1 MLKDFAEV
9 TRNTEK
15 ISNFVSA
22 VTAKYCLTEL
32 TLTFNRIYTNPYM
45 TGKDL
50 ACSLATCIASL
61 TASAY
66 EKPQVCTLHTNWTFC
81 QVGDTLW
88 SDAKVPGTVHQD
100 LLNHNRIPNPFYGM
114 NEEAVQWVENEDWM
128 YRTSFVVDEQ
138 QLSRDAAVLELDGL
152 DTYADVFLNG
162 ALILRSDNMFVGHK
176 VQVKPVLRKGVNRL
190 LVRFRSPVKEVLPQ
204 LQTNGF
210 DYPASNDHSPWR
222 TSVYTRK
229 APYSYGWDWGIRLA
243 TCGIWRP
250 VRLVFSDVARIEDY
264 YVCQEAVTQAKADV
278 DNRLEINNVTSST
291 VSALLKVD
299 YHYSDSDTK
308 EIRKQIE
315 LRPGVNTVSLPVSI
329 EKPHLWMP
337 NGWGE
342 PSLYKFTASLSVDGV
357 EIAKQERNVGL
368 RTVRVVMDDDEHGKS
383 FYFVVNGKPMFAK
396 GANFIPDDAMLPNV
410 TPERY
415 KRIFEDVKAANM
427 NMLRVWGGGI
437 YEDDEFYDEA
447 DRNGILIWQD
457 FMFACSSYPH
467 DPLFVG
473 RVEAE
478 AEYNIKRL
486 RGQASLAMWCGNN
499 EIYEAM
505 RYWGWQRKY
514 SAEAFAEMECGY
526 NVLFRE
532 LLPQMVERLDG
543 TRFYMHSSPYEAN
556 WGRPNSWK
564 TGDSHNWGTWHGR
577 KPFES
582 FDTDVPRFMSEYGFQ
597 AFPEMK
603 TIRTFA
609 EEKDFELE
617 SPVMNAHQ
625 KADIGNALIKQTMG
639 LYYKVPEQFEDLVY
653 VGLVL
658 QGQGIRHGIEAH
670 RRNRPYCMGSLFWQL
685 NDSWPVVS
693 WSGIDYYGN
702 WKALMYQSKR
712 AFAPIL
718 INAIKEGDDLCVYLV
733 SDELQ
738 DRDDVRLDVELMDFD
753 GKVHGKWTQSGMLA
767 ANSSVLFMKKRADE
781 LQGKLSAANSL
792 LHFTLKDKNGVTLA
806 DDVFYFA
813 YPKDQKLPEANIE
826 TSVRRR
832 GDAIEMTLK
841 TDKLARDIFVE
852 VPVQGVRFTD
862 NFFDLL
868 PGQRKK
874 ITITSPEGHSLN
886 DFTFRL
892 HQLGGVR

>member
-1 MLKDFAEV
+1 
-9 TRNTEK
+9 
-15 ISNFVSA
+15 
-22 VTAKYCLTEL
+22 
-32 TLTFNRIYTNPYM
+32 M
-45 TGKDL
+45 T
-50 ACSLATCIASL
+50 
-61 TASAY
+61 
-66 EKPQVCTLHTNWTFC
+66 QV
-81 QVGDTLW
+81 
-88 SDAKVPGTVHQD
+88 
-100 LLNHNRIPNPFYGM
+100 
-114 NEEAVQWVENEDWM
+114 
-128 YRTSFVVDEQ
+128 
-138 QLSRDAAVLELDGL
+138 
-152 DTYADVFLNG
+152 
-162 ALILRSDNMFVGHK
+162 
-176 VQVKPVLRKGVNRL
+176 
-190 LVRFRSPVKEVLPQ
+190 
-204 LQTNGF
+204 
-210 DYPASNDHSPWR
+210 
-222 TSVYTRK
+222 
-229 APYSYGWDWGIRLA
+229 
-243 TCGIWRP
+243 
-250 VRLVFSDVARIEDY
+250 
-264 YVCQEAVTQAKADV
+264 KADV
-278 DNRLEINNVTSST
+278 DNRLEINNVTSNT

-308 EIRKQIE
+308 EIRKQLE
-315 LRPGVNTVSLPVSI
+315 LRPGANTVSLPVSI

-396 GANFIPDDAMLPNV
+396 GANFIPDDALLPNV
-410 TPERY
+410 TQERY

-473 RVEAE
+473 RVKSE

-486 RGQASLAMWCGNN
+486 RGHASLAMWCGNN

-514 SAEAFAEMECGY
+514 SAEAFAEMERGY

-532 LLPQMVERLDG
+532 LLPQMVERLDNG
-543 TRFYMHSSPYEAN
+543 RFYMHSSPYEAN
-556 WGRPNSWK
+556 WGRPDSWK
-564 TGDSHNWGTWHGR
+564 IGDSHNWGTWHGR

-639 LYYKVPEQFEDLVY
+639 LYYKVPEKFEDLVY

-658 QGQGIRHGIEAH
+658 QGQGMRHGIEAH

-738 DRDDVRLDVELMDFD
+738 DHDGVRLDVELMDFD
-753 GKVHGKWTQSGMLA
+753 GKAHGKWTQSGMLA
-767 ANSSVLFMKKRADE
+767 ANSSVLFMKKPAGE

-792 LHFTLKDKNGVTLA
+792 LHFTLKAKNGATLA

-813 YPKDQKLPEANIE
+813 YPKEQKLPEANIE

-874 ITITSPEGHSLN
+874 ITITSPEEHSLN

>member
-1 MLKDFAEV
+1 M
-9 TRNTEK
+9 RNTEK
-15 ISNFVSA
+15 IINFVSA

-138 QLSRDAAVLELDGL
+138 QLSRDAAVLEMDGL

-176 VQVKPVLRKGVNRL
+176 IEVKPVLRKGVNQL

-204 LQTNGF
+204 LQTYGF

-308 EIRKQIE
+308 EIKKQIE
-315 LRPGVNTVSLPVSI
+315 LRPGANTVSLPVSI

-368 RTVRVVMDDDEHGKS
+368 RTVRVVMDDNEHGTS

-396 GANFIPDDAMLPNV
+396 GANFIPDDALLPNV
-410 TPERY
+410 TPQRY

-427 NMLRVWGGGI
+427 NMLRVWGGGV

-473 RVEAE
+473 RVESE

-486 RGQASLAMWCGNN
+486 RGHASLAMWCGNN

-514 SAEAFAEMECGY
+514 SAEAFAEMERGY

-609 EEKDFELE
+609 EENDFELE

-658 QGQGIRHGIEAH
+658 QGQGMRHGIEAH

-693 WSGIDYYGN
+693 WSSIDYYGN

-712 AFAPIL
+712 AFVPIL
-718 INAIKEGDDLCVYLV
+718 INAIKEDDDLCVYLI

-738 DRDDVRLDVELMDFD
+738 DHDGVRLNVELMDFD

-767 ANSSVLFMKKRADE
+767 ANSSVLFMKKPAGE

-792 LHFTLKDKNGVTLA
+792 LHFTLKTKNGATLA

-874 ITITSPEGHSLN
+874 IAITSPEGHSLK
-886 DFTFRL
+886 DFMFRL

>member
-1 MLKDFAEV
+1 
-9 TRNTEK
+9 
-15 ISNFVSA
+15 
-22 VTAKYCLTEL
+22 
-32 TLTFNRIYTNPYM
+32 M

-88 SDAKVPGTVHQD
+88 SNAKVPGTVHQD

-128 YRTSFVVDEQ
+128 YRTSFVVDEH
-138 QLSRDAAVLELDGL
+138 QLSRDAAVLEMDGL

-176 VQVKPVLRKGVNRL
+176 IEVKPVLRKGVNQL

-278 DNRLEINNVTSST
+278 DNRLEINNVTSNT

-308 EIRKQIE
+308 EIKKQIE
-315 LRPGVNTVSLPVSI
+315 LRPGANTVSLPVSI
-329 EKPHLWMP
+329 ENPHLWMP

-368 RTVRVVMDDDEHGKS
+368 RTVRVVMDDDEYGKS

-396 GANFIPDDAMLPNV
+396 GANFIPDDALLPNV
-410 TPERY
+410 TQERY

-473 RVEAE
+473 RVESE

-486 RGQASLAMWCGNN
+486 RGHASLAMWCGNN

-514 SAEAFAEMECGY
+514 SAEAFAEMERGY

-532 LLPQMVERLDG
+532 LLPKMVERLDG

-603 TIRTFA
+603 TIRMFA

-639 LYYKVPEQFEDLVY
+639 LYYKVPEKFEDLVY

-738 DRDDVRLDVELMDFD
+738 DHDGVRLDVELMDFD
-753 GKVHGKWTQSGMLA
+753 GKAHGKWTQSGMLA

-781 LQGKLSAANSL
+781 LQGKLSAATSL
-792 LHFTLKDKNGVTLA
+792 LHFTLKAKNGVTLA

-868 PGQRKK
+868 PDQRKK
-874 ITITSPEGHSLN
+874 ITITSPEGHLLN

>member
-1 MLKDFAEV
+1 
-9 TRNTEK
+9 
-15 ISNFVSA
+15 
-22 VTAKYCLTEL
+22 
-32 TLTFNRIYTNPYM
+32 
-45 TGKDL
+45 
-50 ACSLATCIASL
+50 
-61 TASAY
+61 
-66 EKPQVCTLHTNWTFC
+66 
-81 QVGDTLW
+81 
-88 SDAKVPGTVHQD
+88 
-100 LLNHNRIPNPFYGM
+100 M

-128 YRTSFVVDEQ
+128 YRTSFVVDEH
-138 QLSRDAAVLELDGL
+138 QLSRDAAFLEMDGL

-176 VQVKPVLRKGVNRL
+176 VQVKPVLRKGVNQL

-264 YVCQEAVTQAKADV
+264 YVCQDAVTQAKADV

-308 EIRKQIE
+308 EIKKQIE
-315 LRPGVNTVSLPVSI
+315 LRPGANTVSLPVSI
-329 EKPHLWMP
+329 ENPHLWMP

-396 GANFIPDDAMLPNV
+396 GANFIPDDALLPNV

-427 NMLRVWGGGI
+427 NMLRVWGGGV

-473 RVEAE
+473 RVESE

-486 RGQASLAMWCGNN
+486 RGHASLAMWCGNN

-514 SAEAFAEMECGY
+514 SAEAFAEMERGY
-526 NVLFRE
+526 DVLFRE
-532 LLPQMVERLDG
+532 LLPQMVERLDNG
-543 TRFYMHSSPYEAN
+543 RFYMHSSPYEAN

-564 TGDSHNWGTWHGR
+564 TADSHNWGTWHGR

-639 LYYKVPEQFEDLVY
+639 LYYRVPEKFEDLVY

-718 INAIKEGDDLCVYLV
+718 INAIKEGDNLCVYLV

-738 DRDDVRLDVELMDFD
+738 DRADVRLDVELMDFD
-753 GKVHGKWTQSGMLA
+753 GKVHGKWTQSGRLA
-767 ANSSVLFMKKRADE
+767 ANTSVLFMKKPAGE

-792 LHFTLKDKNGVTLA
+792 LHFTLKTKKGVTLA

>member
-1 MLKDFAEV
+1 
-9 TRNTEK
+9 
-15 ISNFVSA
+15 
-22 VTAKYCLTEL
+22 
-32 TLTFNRIYTNPYM
+32 M

-50 ACSLATCIASL
+50 ACSLATCIVSL

-176 VQVKPVLRKGVNRL
+176 IEVKPVLRKGVNRL

-308 EIRKQIE
+308 EIKKQIE
-315 LRPGVNTVSLPVSI
+315 LRPGANTVSLPVSI
-329 EKPHLWMP
+329 ERPHLWMP

-396 GANFIPDDAMLPNV
+396 GANFIPDDALLPNV
-410 TPERY
+410 TQERY

-457 FMFACSSYPH
+457 FIFACCTYPH

-473 RVEAE
+473 RVKSE

-486 RGQASLAMWCGNN
+486 RGHASLAMWCGNN

-514 SAEAFAEMECGY
+514 SAEAFAEMERGY

-532 LLPQMVERLDG
+532 LLPQMVERLDNG
-543 TRFYMHSSPYEAN
+543 RFYMHSSPYEAN
-556 WGRPNSWK
+556 WGRPDSWK
-564 TGDSHNWGTWHGR
+564 TADSHNWGTWHGR

-625 KADIGNALIKQTMG
+625 KADIGNALIKQTMR
-639 LYYKVPEQFEDLVY
+639 LYYRVPERFEDLVY

-738 DRDDVRLDVELMDFD
+738 DHDGVRLDVELMDFD
-753 GKVHGKWTQSGMLA
+753 GKAQSKWTQSGMLA
-767 ANSSVLFMKKRADE
+767 ANSSVLFMKKPTGE
-781 LQGKLSAANSL
+781 LQGKLSAATSL
-792 LHFTLKDKNGVTLA
+792 LHFTLKDKNGATLA

>member
-1 MLKDFAEV
+1 M
-9 TRNTEK
+9 
-15 ISNFVSA
+15 
-22 VTAKYCLTEL
+22 
-32 TLTFNRIYTNPYM
+32 
-45 TGKDL
+45 
-50 ACSLATCIASL
+50 
-61 TASAY
+61 
-66 EKPQVCTLHTNWTFC
+66 
-81 QVGDTLW
+81 GDTLW

-128 YRTSFVVDEQ
+128 YRTSFVVNEQ
-138 QLSRDAAVLELDGL
+138 QLSRDAAVLEMDGL

-176 VQVKPVLRKGVNRL
+176 IEVKPVLRKGVNQL

-264 YVCQEAVTQAKADV
+264 YVCQDVVTQAKADV

-308 EIRKQIE
+308 EIKKQIE
-315 LRPGVNTVSLPVSI
+315 LRPGANTVSLPVSI

-368 RTVRVVMDDDEHGKS
+368 RTVRVVMDDDEYGKS

-396 GANFIPDDAMLPNV
+396 GANFIPDDALLPNV

-467 DPLFVG
+467 DPQFVG

-486 RGQASLAMWCGNN
+486 RGHASLAMWCGNN

-514 SAEAFAEMECGY
+514 SAEAFAGMERGY
-526 NVLFRE
+526 DVLFRG
-532 LLPQMVERLDG
+532 LLPKMVERLDNG
-543 TRFYMHSSPYEAN
+543 RFYMHSSPYEAN
-556 WGRPNSWK
+556 WGRPDSWK
-564 TGDSHNWGTWHGR
+564 TADSHNWGTWHGR

-639 LYYKVPEQFEDLVY
+639 LYYKVPEKFEDLVY

-658 QGQGIRHGIEAH
+658 QGQGMRHGIEAH

-718 INAIKEGDDLCVYLV
+718 INAIKEGDDVCVYLV

-753 GKVHGKWTQSGMLA
+753 GKAHGKWTQSGMLA
-767 ANSSVLFMKKRADE
+767 ANSSVLFMKKRAGE

-792 LHFTLKDKNGVTLA
+792 LHFTLKDKNGATLA

-874 ITITSPEGHSLN
+874 ITITSPEGHPLN

>member
-1 MLKDFAEV
+1 MK
-9 TRNTEK
+9 
-15 ISNFVSA
+15 
-22 VTAKYCLTEL
+22 
-32 TLTFNRIYTNPYM
+32 
-45 TGKDL
+45 GKDIV
-50 ACSLATCIASL
+50 CSLAACFMSL

-66 EKPQVCTLHTNWTFC
+66 QKPQVCTLHSDWTFC

-88 SDAKVPGTVHQD
+88 SDAKVPGTIHQD

-128 YRTSFVVDEQ
+128 YRTSFVVTEEQ
-138 QLSRDAAVLELDGL
+138 LNRDAAVLELDGL

-176 VQVKPVLRKGVNRL
+176 VPVKSVLRKGENRL
-190 LVRFRSPVKEVLPQ
+190 LIRFRSAVKEALPQ
-204 LQTNGF
+204 WETNGF
-210 DYPASNDHSPWR
+210 DYPADNDHSSKR
-222 TSVYTRK
+222 VSIYTRK

-264 YVCQEAVTQAKADV
+264 YVRQASVSASKADV
-278 DNRLEINNVTSST
+278 DNRLEITNVTSQP
-291 VSALLKVD
+291 VSALLKVA
-299 YHYSDSDTK
+299 YHYTANDTK
-308 EIRKQIE
+308 EVQKQIE
-315 LRPGVNTVSLPVSI
+315 LRPGENTVSLPVMI
-329 EKPHLWMP
+329 DNPHLWMP

-342 PSLYKFTASLSVDGV
+342 PSLYKFTASVSVDGV
-357 EIAKQERNVGL
+357 EVASQERQVGL
-368 RTVRVVMDDDEHGKS
+368 RSIRVVMEDDEHGKS
-383 FYFVVNGKPMFAK
+383 FYFEVNGHPMFAK
-396 GANFIPDDAMLPNV
+396 GANFIPDDALLPNV

-437 YEDDEFYDEA
+437 YEDDKFYDEA

-457 FMFACSSYPH
+457 FLFACTTYPH
-467 DPLFVG
+467 DPLFLK

-486 RGQASLAMWCGNN
+486 RGHASLAMWCGNN
-499 EIYEAM
+499 EIYEGV
-505 RYWGWQRKY
+505 RYWGWKNKY
-514 SAEAFAEMECGY
+514 TAEAFAEMNRGY
-526 NVLFRE
+526 DVLFRQ
-532 LLPQMVERLDG
+532 LLPDMVKRFDSD
-543 TRFYMHSSPYEAN
+543 RFYMHGSPYEAN
-556 WGRPNSWK
+556 WGRPESWK
-564 TGDSHNWGTWHGR
+564 IADSHNWGTWYGR

-582 FDTDVPRFMSEYGFQ
+582 FDSEIPRFMSEYGFQ

-625 KADIGNALIKQTMG
+625 KATIGNALIKQTMG
-639 LYYKVPEQFEDLVY
+639 LYYKVPAKFEDLVY

-658 QGQGIRHGIEAH
+658 QGQGMRHGIEAH

-693 WSGIDYYGN
+693 WSSIDYYGN
-702 WKALMYQSKR
+702 WKAMQYQSQR
-712 AFAPIL
+712 AFAPVL
-718 INAIKEGDDLCVYLV
+718 INAIKEGDDLCVYLI

-738 DRDDVRLDVELMDFD
+738 DRDDVRLTVELMDFD
-753 GKVHGKWTQSGMLA
+753 GKSHGKWTQNGKLTANTSMLF
-767 ANSSVLFMKKRADE
+767 LKKRVDE
-781 LQGKLSAANSL
+781 FLSKQDAATSFL
-792 LHFTLKDKNGVTLA
+792 RFTLKAKNGAALA
-806 DDVFYFA
+806 DEVFYFA
-813 YPKDQKLPEANIE
+813 YPKDQKLPEARIE
-826 TSVRRR
+826 TSVKKR
-832 GDAIEMTLK
+832 GEAIEMTLK
-841 TDKLARDIFVE
+841 TDKLARDIFIE
-852 VPVQGVRFTD
+852 VPVQGVRFSD

-874 ITITSPEGHSLN
+874 ITITSPEGYSLK
-886 DFTFRL
+886 DFTFTL
-892 HQLGGVR
+892 HQLGGVK

>member
-1 MLKDFAEV
+1 MK
-9 TRNTEK
+9 
-15 ISNFVSA
+15 
-22 VTAKYCLTEL
+22 
-32 TLTFNRIYTNPYM
+32 
-45 TGKDL
+45 GKDII
-50 ACSLATCIASL
+50 CSLAACFMSL

-66 EKPQVCTLHTNWTFC
+66 QKPQVCTLHSDWTFC

-88 SDAKVPGTVHQD
+88 SDAKVPGTIHQD

-128 YRTSFVVDEQ
+128 YRTSFVVTEEQ
-138 QLSRDAAVLELDGL
+138 LNRDAAVLELDGL

-176 VQVKPVLRKGVNRL
+176 VPVKSVLRKGENRL
-190 LVRFRSPVKEVLPQ
+190 LIRFRSAVKEALPQ
-204 LQTNGF
+204 WETNGF
-210 DYPASNDHSPWR
+210 DYPADNDHSSKR
-222 TSVYTRK
+222 VSIYTRK

-264 YVCQEAVTQAKADV
+264 YVRQASVSASKADV
-278 DNRLEINNVTSST
+278 DNRLEITNVTSQP
-291 VSALLKVD
+291 VSALLKVA
-299 YHYSDSDTK
+299 YHYTANETK
-308 EIRKQIE
+308 EVQKQIE
-315 LRPGVNTVSLPVSI
+315 LRPGENTVSLPVMI
-329 EKPHLWMP
+329 DNPHLWMP

-342 PSLYKFTASLSVDGV
+342 PSLYKFTASVSVDGV
-357 EIAKQERNVGL
+357 EVASQERQVGL
-368 RTVRVVMDDDEHGKS
+368 RSIRVVMEDDEHGKS
-383 FYFVVNGKPMFAK
+383 FYFEVNGHPMFAK
-396 GANFIPDDAMLPNV
+396 GANFIPDDALLPNV

-437 YEDDEFYDEA
+437 YEDDKFYDEA

-457 FMFACSSYPH
+457 FLFACTTYPH
-467 DPLFVG
+467 DPLFLK

-486 RGQASLAMWCGNN
+486 RGHASLAMWCGNN
-499 EIYEAM
+499 EIYEGV
-505 RYWGWQRKY
+505 RYWGWKNKY
-514 SAEAFAEMECGY
+514 TAEAFAEMNRGY
-526 NVLFRE
+526 DVLFRQ
-532 LLPQMVERLDG
+532 LLPDMVKRFDSD
-543 TRFYMHSSPYEAN
+543 RFYMHGSPYEAN
-556 WGRPNSWK
+556 WGRPESWK
-564 TGDSHNWGTWHGR
+564 IADSHNWGTWYGR

-582 FDTDVPRFMSEYGFQ
+582 FDSEIPRFMSEYGFQ

-625 KADIGNALIKQTMG
+625 KATIGNALIKQTMG
-639 LYYKVPEQFEDLVY
+639 LYYKVPAKFEDLVY

-658 QGQGIRHGIEAH
+658 QGQGMRHGIEAH

-693 WSGIDYYGN
+693 WSSIDYYGN
-702 WKALMYQSKR
+702 WKAMQYQSQR
-712 AFAPIL
+712 AFAPVL
-718 INAIKEGDDLCVYLV
+718 INAIKEGDDLCVYLI

-738 DRDDVRLDVELMDFD
+738 DRDDVRLTVELMDFD
-753 GKVHGKWTQSGMLA
+753 GKSHGKWTQNGKLTANTSMLF
-767 ANSSVLFMKKRADE
+767 LKKRVDE
-781 LQGKLSAANSL
+781 FLSKQDAATSFL
-792 LHFTLKDKNGVTLA
+792 RFTLKAKNGVALA
-806 DDVFYFA
+806 DEVFYFA
-813 YPKDQKLPEANIE
+813 YPKDQKLPEARIE
-826 TSVRRR
+826 TSVKKR
-832 GDAIEMTLK
+832 GEAIEMTLK
-841 TDKLARDIFVE
+841 TDKLARDIFIE
-852 VPVQGVRFTD
+852 VPVQGVRFSD

-874 ITITSPEGHSLN
+874 ITITSPEGHSLK
-886 DFTFRL
+886 DFTFTL
-892 HQLGGVR
+892 HQLGGVK

>member
-1 MLKDFAEV
+1 M
-9 TRNTEK
+9 
-15 ISNFVSA
+15 
-22 VTAKYCLTEL
+22 
-32 TLTFNRIYTNPYM
+32 
-45 TGKDL
+45 
-50 ACSLATCIASL
+50 
-61 TASAY
+61 
-66 EKPQVCTLHTNWTFC
+66 
-81 QVGDTLW
+81 
-88 SDAKVPGTVHQD
+88 
-100 LLNHNRIPNPFYGM
+100 
-114 NEEAVQWVENEDWM
+114 
-128 YRTSFVVDEQ
+128 
-138 QLSRDAAVLELDGL
+138 
-152 DTYADVFLNG
+152 
-162 ALILRSDNMFVGHK
+162 
-176 VQVKPVLRKGVNRL
+176 
-190 LVRFRSPVKEVLPQ
+190 
-204 LQTNGF
+204 
-210 DYPASNDHSPWR
+210 
-222 TSVYTRK
+222 
-229 APYSYGWDWGIRLA
+229 
-243 TCGIWRP
+243 
-250 VRLVFSDVARIEDY
+250 RLVFSDVARIEDY

-308 EIRKQIE
+308 EIKKQIE
-315 LRPGVNTVSLPVSI
+315 LRPGANTVSLPVSI
-329 EKPHLWMP
+329 ERPHLWMP

-457 FMFACSSYPH
+457 FIFACSSYPH

-473 RVEAE
+473 RVKSE

-486 RGQASLAMWCGNN
+486 RGHASLAMWCGNN

-514 SAEAFAEMECGY
+514 SAEAFAEMERGY
-526 NVLFRE
+526 NVLFLE

-556 WGRPNSWK
+556 WGRPDSWK
-564 TGDSHNWGTWHGR
+564 IGDSHNWGTWHGR

-639 LYYKVPEQFEDLVY
+639 LYYKVPEKFEDLVY

-658 QGQGIRHGIEAH
+658 QGQGMRHGIEAH

-738 DRDDVRLDVELMDFD
+738 DHDGVRLDVELMDFD
-753 GKVHGKWTQSGMLA
+753 GKVHGKWTQNGRLA
-767 ANSSVLFMKKRADE
+767 ANSSVLFMKKPAGE

-792 LHFTLKDKNGVTLA
+792 LHFTLKAKNGATLA

-832 GDAIEMTLK
+832 GNTIEMTLK

-874 ITITSPEGHSLN
+874 ITITSPEEHSLN

>member
-1 MLKDFAEV
+1 
-9 TRNTEK
+9 
-15 ISNFVSA
+15 
-22 VTAKYCLTEL
+22 
-32 TLTFNRIYTNPYM
+32 M

-50 ACSLATCIASL
+50 VCSLATCIASL

-128 YRTSFVVDEQ
+128 YRTSFVVDKH
-138 QLSRDAAVLELDGL
+138 QLGRDAAVLEMDGL

-176 VQVKPVLRKGVNRL
+176 IEVKPVLRKGVNQL

-315 LRPGVNTVSLPVSI
+315 LRPGANTVSLPVSI

-342 PSLYKFTASLSVDGV
+342 PALYKFTASLSVDGV

-396 GANFIPDDAMLPNV
+396 GANFIPDDALLPNV
-410 TPERY
+410 TQERY

-473 RVEAE
+473 RVESE

-486 RGQASLAMWCGNN
+486 RGHASLAMWCGNN

-514 SAEAFAEMECGY
+514 SAEAFAEMERGY

-532 LLPQMVERLDG
+532 LLPQMVERLDNG
-543 TRFYMHSSPYEAN
+543 RFYMHSSPYEAN
-556 WGRPNSWK
+556 WGRPDSWK
-564 TGDSHNWGTWHGR
+564 TADSHNWGTWHGR

-625 KADIGNALIKQTMG
+625 KADIGNALIRQTMR
-639 LYYKVPEQFEDLVY
+639 LYYRVPEKFEDLVY

-738 DRDDVRLDVELMDFD
+738 DHDDVRLDVELMDFD
-753 GKVHGKWTQSGMLA
+753 GKVHGKWTQDGRLA
-767 ANSSVLFMKKRADE
+767 ANSSVLFMKKPAGE
-781 LQGKLSAANSL
+781 LQGKLSAATSL
-792 LHFTLKDKNGVTLA
+792 LHFTLKDKNGAMLA

-852 VPVQGVRFTD
+852 VPVHGVRFTD

-868 PGQRKK
+868 PDQRKK
-874 ITITSPEGHSLN
+874 ITITSPEGHLLN

>member
-1 MLKDFAEV
+1 MFFAV
-9 TRNTEK
+9 
-15 ISNFVSA
+15 I
-22 VTAKYCLTEL
+22 AKYCLTEL

-128 YRTSFVVDEQ
+128 YRTSFVVNEQ
-138 QLSRDAAVLELDGL
+138 QLSRDAAVLEMDGL

-176 VQVKPVLRKGVNRL
+176 IEVKPVLRKGVNQL

-264 YVCQEAVTQAKADV
+264 YVCQDVVTQAKADV

-308 EIRKQIE
+308 EIKKQIE
-315 LRPGVNTVSLPVSI
+315 LRPGANTVSLPVSI

-368 RTVRVVMDDDEHGKS
+368 RTVRVVMDDDEYGKS

-396 GANFIPDDAMLPNV
+396 GANFIPDDALLPNV

-467 DPLFVG
+467 DPQFVG

-486 RGQASLAMWCGNN
+486 RGHASLAMWCGNN

-514 SAEAFAEMECGY
+514 SAEAFAGMERGY
-526 NVLFRE
+526 DVLFRG
-532 LLPQMVERLDG
+532 LLPKMVERLDNG
-543 TRFYMHSSPYEAN
+543 RFYMHSSPYEAN
-556 WGRPNSWK
+556 WGRPDSWK
-564 TGDSHNWGTWHGR
+564 TADSHNWGTWHGR

-639 LYYKVPEQFEDLVY
+639 LYYKVPEKFEDLVY

-658 QGQGIRHGIEAH
+658 QGQGMRHGIEAH

-718 INAIKEGDDLCVYLV
+718 INAIKEGDDVCVYLV

-753 GKVHGKWTQSGMLA
+753 GKAHGKWTQSGMLA
-767 ANSSVLFMKKRADE
+767 ANSSVLFMKKRAGE
-781 LQGKLSAANSL
+781 LQGKLSAATSL
-792 LHFTLKDKNGVTLA
+792 LHFTLKAKNGATLA

-832 GDAIEMTLK
+832 SDAIEMTLK
-841 TDKLARDIFVE
+841 TDKQARDIFVE

>member
-1 MLKDFAEV
+1 M
-9 TRNTEK
+9 
-15 ISNFVSA
+15 
-22 VTAKYCLTEL
+22 
-32 TLTFNRIYTNPYM
+32 
-45 TGKDL
+45 
-50 ACSLATCIASL
+50 
-61 TASAY
+61 
-66 EKPQVCTLHTNWTFC
+66 
-81 QVGDTLW
+81 GDTLW

-128 YRTSFVVDEQ
+128 YRTSFVVNEQ
-138 QLSRDAAVLELDGL
+138 QLSRDAAVLEMDGL

-176 VQVKPVLRKGVNRL
+176 IEVKPVLRKGVNQL

-264 YVCQEAVTQAKADV
+264 YVCQDVVTQAKADV

-308 EIRKQIE
+308 EIKKQIE
-315 LRPGVNTVSLPVSI
+315 LRPGANTVSLPVSI

-368 RTVRVVMDDDEHGKS
+368 RTVRVVMDDDEYGKS

-396 GANFIPDDAMLPNV
+396 GANFIPDDALLPNV

-467 DPLFVG
+467 DPQFVG

-486 RGQASLAMWCGNN
+486 RGHASLAMWCGNN

-514 SAEAFAEMECGY
+514 SAEAFAGMERGY
-526 NVLFRE
+526 DVLFRG
-532 LLPQMVERLDG
+532 LLPKMVERLDNG
-543 TRFYMHSSPYEAN
+543 RFYMHSSPYEAN
-556 WGRPNSWK
+556 WGRPDSWK
-564 TGDSHNWGTWHGR
+564 TADSHNWGTWHGR

-639 LYYKVPEQFEDLVY
+639 LYYKVPEKFEDLVY

-658 QGQGIRHGIEAH
+658 QGQGMRHGIEAH

-718 INAIKEGDDLCVYLV
+718 INAIKEGDDVCVYLV

-753 GKVHGKWTQSGMLA
+753 GKAHGKWTQSGMLA
-767 ANSSVLFMKKRADE
+767 ANSSVLFMKKRAGE

-792 LHFTLKDKNGVTLA
+792 LHFTLKDKNGATLA

-874 ITITSPEGHSLN
+874 ITITSPEGDSLN

>member
-15 ISNFVSA
+15 IINFVSA

-128 YRTSFVVDEQ
+128 YRTSFVVDEH
-138 QLSRDAAVLELDGL
+138 QLSRDAAVLEMDGL

-176 VQVKPVLRKGVNRL
+176 IEVKPVLRKGVNRL

-264 YVCQEAVTQAKADV
+264 YVCQDVVTQAKADV
-278 DNRLEINNVTSST
+278 YNRLEINNVTSST

-308 EIRKQIE
+308 EIKKQIE
-315 LRPGVNTVSLPVSI
+315 LRPGANTVSLPVSI

-396 GANFIPDDAMLPNV
+396 GANFIPDDALLPNV
-410 TPERY
+410 TQERY

-467 DPLFVG
+467 DPLFFG

-486 RGQASLAMWCGNN
+486 RGHASLAMWCGNN

-514 SAEAFAEMECGY
+514 SAEAFAEMERGY

-625 KADIGNALIKQTMG
+625 KADIGNALIRQTMR
-639 LYYKVPEQFEDLVY
+639 LYYRVPEKFEDLVY

-738 DRDDVRLDVELMDFD
+738 DHDGVRLDVELMDFD
-753 GKVHGKWTQSGMLA
+753 GKAHGKWTQDGKLA
-767 ANSSVLFMKKRADE
+767 ANSSVLFMKKRAGE
-781 LQGKLSAANSL
+781 LQGKLSAATSL
-792 LHFTLKDKNGVTLA
+792 MHFTLKAKNGATLA